1 MRRPQIQGQKP
12 RRRPR
17 RTLHLSDWGLSVS
30 PFLTDVDNTHP
41 DYLTSPVLR
50 IIVAVF
56 NLEMFASRRNQLRPN
71 LCGAKKMTSVV
82 LLHEDT
88 PEDIAKM
95 IENTN
100 IAMAHVLAEL
110 LPDHLRPIEC
120 ISKPIHN
127 ENGKSGAFSFRLTTK
142 PRP

>member
-1 MRRPQIQGQKP
+1 
-12 RRRPR
+12 
-17 RTLHLSDWGLSVS
+17 
-30 PFLTDVDNTHP
+30 
-41 DYLTSPVLR
+41 
-50 IIVAVF
+50 
-56 NLEMFASRRNQLRPN
+56 MFASRRNQLRPN

-110 LPDHLRPIEC
+110 LPDHLRPIQC
-120 ISKPIHN
+120 LSNPIRD
-127 ENGKSGAFSFRLTTK
+127 EDGMVKAFSFRMTTK
-142 PRP
+142 LHP